1 LITTFESKYRN
12 LSLSYKMYFL
22 QFKKQ
27 YGISLLPEAFNNV
40 TLGDLLFVSSLDKRP
55 TSIITSLPTHIY
67 NLFGYLAV
75 ISRKSGKRELA
86 ALKMKLYWRRLY

>member
-1 LITTFESKYRN
+1 
-12 LSLSYKMYFL
+12 
-22 QFKKQ
+22 
-27 YGISLLPEAFNNV
+27 
-40 TLGDLLFVSSLDKRP
+40 LFVSSLDKRP